1 MAKNDGGKRRI
12 LIALGLMGLLGG
24 LVFMRMSLGTVNLS
38 LEEIFRVLTSNP
50 EATQKARNIVLELRL
65 PRLLTALLS
74 GAALGLSGLAMQT
87 LFRNLLAD
95 PYVLGISSGSTLGV
109 AMFIMIANLP
119 FAAAILSA
127 APWLF
132 SSSMIVAASFG
143 AGLVFVVI
151 LLVSSSVRS
160 TLTLLIIGMLIGYLV
175 GALVSVLMRFS
186 SQEDLQRFV
195 NWTFGSFKGVTRR
208 NMTGY
213 AIAIITG
220 LLIILSACKSL
231 NAFLLGEN
239 YARSMGTN
247 VTLTRL
253 QVICGSSLL
262 AGTVS
267 AYCGPIAFLG
277 IAIPHLCRG
286 LFRTSDHRILMPAVI
301 VLGASMA
308 CIADILT
315 TCPGLSTPLPLNAVS
330 ALIGAP
336 VIISIILGRRHME
349 NEV

>member
-1 MAKNDGGKRRI
+1 MTNNDQAKRR
-12 LIALGLMGLLGG
+12 LPIALGLLALLGM
-24 LVFMRMSLGTVNLS
+24 LVFLRLSLGTESLS
-38 LEEIFRVLTSNP
+38 FSEIFGVLRSDP
-50 EATQKARNIVLELRL
+50 AVSQKARNIILELRL

-87 LFRNLLAD
+87 LFRNPLAD

-109 AMFIMIANLP
+109 ATFIMIANLP
-119 FAAAILSA
+119 FAAAVMTSV
-127 APWLF
+127 PWLF
-132 SSSMIVAASFG
+132 SSSMIISAALG
-143 AGLVFVVI
+143 AGLVFAVI
-151 LLVSSSVRS
+151 LLVSTSVRS

-175 GALVSVLMRFS
+175 GALVAVLMRFS
-186 SQEDLQRFV
+186 SQEELQRFIH
-195 NWTFGSFKGVTRR
+195 WTFGSFKGVTRD
-208 NMTGY
+208 NMMGY
-213 AIAIITG
+213 SIAIVVG

-262 AGTVS
+262 AGTVT

-286 LFRTSDHRILMPAVI
+286 LFRTSDHRVLMPAVI

-308 CIADILT
+308 CVADILT
-315 TCPGLSTPLPLNAVS
+315 TCTSKPLPLNAIS

-349 NEV
+349 NEA